1 MYLGHLNYFPCIFKV
16 SFIDIEIVHV
26 NSGPDLHHSLQIYY

>member
-1 MYLGHLNYFPCIFKV
+1 MYLGHLNYFLFILKV

-26 NSGPDLHHSLQIYY
+26 NSGPDPHHSLQIYY